1 MMAGLH
7 ARGTNITKSLHCD
20 DLLGGDAERVINNV
34 KNIKATDVN
43 KNIGN
48 STQFARKTAASL
60 VHACLIDLI
69 ESGELKFKDV
79 TSTTGEKKK
88 KKWTFEV
95 EAVLPKVAA
104 WFAGENGKE
113 NESFGING
121 LLRLRNHCRTLTME
135 HSARW
140 GDTEAFECVCTR
152 ELSSMGI
159 NFIRGMYTEIT
170 IDMMRQVVQHSELH
184 VFRMRC
190 YGFTIPSPFSDLG
203 SLVEIDDV
211 IEMYNKWIKQ
221 LDKQGL
227 GIKNLTNMS
236 TIMAWIQLMRKKG
249 LLKV

>member
-20 DLLGGDAERVINNV
+20 DLLGCDAERVINNV

-121 LLRLRNHCRTLTME
+121 YYY
-135 HSARW
+135 
-140 GDTEAFECVCTR
+140 D
-152 ELSSMGI
+152 
-159 NFIRGMYTEIT
+159 
-170 IDMMRQVVQHSELH
+170 
-184 VFRMRC
+184 
-190 YGFTIPSPFSDLG
+190 
-203 SLVEIDDV
+203 
-211 IEMYNKWIKQ
+211 
-221 LDKQGL
+221 
-227 GIKNLTNMS
+227 
-236 TIMAWIQLMRKKG
+236 
-249 LLKV
+249 